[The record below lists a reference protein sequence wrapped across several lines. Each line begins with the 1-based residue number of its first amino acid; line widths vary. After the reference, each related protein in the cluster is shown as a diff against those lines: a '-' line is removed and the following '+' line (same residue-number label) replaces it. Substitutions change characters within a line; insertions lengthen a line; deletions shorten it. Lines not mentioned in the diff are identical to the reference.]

1 MRARLLCAWCGR
13 FLRWTVTT
21 DGHDSH
27 GICKECSRRVL
38 IDAGLLIE
46 DDKQEDSMHQGEV
59 EYEFDEGVRRP
70 RVDARERE
78 VVAVTGQLALL
89 RVHHG
94 QAAVDEAIR
103 RTTAATT
110 VRQR

>member
-38 IDAGLLIE
+38 IDAGLLIDGE
-46 DDKQEDSMHQGEV
+46 QEGTMRENEI
-59 EYEFDEGVRRP
+59 EYEFDEGARRP
-70 RVDARERE
+70 RVDARECE
-78 VVAVTGQLALL
+78 VAAVTGQLALL

>member
-1 MRARLLCAWCGR
+1 M
-13 FLRWTVTT
+13 
-21 DGHDSH
+21 
-27 GICKECSRRVL
+27 L
-38 IDAGLLIE
+38 IDAGLLI
-46 DDKQEDSMHQGEV
+46 DDEQEGTMRENEI

-70 RVDARERE
+70 RVDARECE
-78 VVAVTGQLALL
+78 VAAVTGQLALL

>member
-21 DGHDSH
+21 DGQPSH

-38 IDAGLLIE
+38 IDAGLLI
-46 DDKQEDSMHQGEV
+46 DDEQEGTMRENEI
-59 EYEFDEGVRRP
+59 EYEYDEGARRSP
-70 RVDARERE
+70 VDARERE
-78 VVAVTGQLALL
+78 VATVTGQLALL

-94 QAAVDEAIR
+94 QAAVDEAVR
-103 RTTAATT
+103 RAATAST